1 MTGRSKPTL
10 LVAHFHFWQP
20 HKAKQKNEK
29 ELPSQRTK
37 TAISMSRHND
47 NGQRSTTGNRGL
59 AIFFVR
65 GRSAFFNISAIM
77 SGSAFNELLCYKS
90 PHKKHRQAP
99 NRQAVK
105 KNLFSSQSSIF
116 TKRYPCFKP
125 I

>member
-99 NRQAVK
+99 NRYAAA
-105 KNLFSSQSSIF
+105 
-116 TKRYPCFKP
+116 
-125 I
+125 

>member
-47 NGQRSTTGNRGL
+47 NGQRSTTGN
-59 AIFFVR
+59 
-65 GRSAFFNISAIM
+65 N
-77 SGSAFNELLCYKS
+77 
-90 PHKKHRQAP
+90 
-99 NRQAVK
+99 
-105 KNLFSSQSSIF
+105 
-116 TKRYPCFKP
+116 
-125 I
+125 

>member
-1 MTGRSKPTL
+1 MTGRNKPTL

-77 SGSAFNELLCYKS
+77 NGSAFNELLCYKS
-90 PHKKHRQAP
+90 PHKKHRQA
-99 NRQAVK
+99 
-105 KNLFSSQSSIF
+105 S
-116 TKRYPCFKP
+116 KR
-125 I
+125 